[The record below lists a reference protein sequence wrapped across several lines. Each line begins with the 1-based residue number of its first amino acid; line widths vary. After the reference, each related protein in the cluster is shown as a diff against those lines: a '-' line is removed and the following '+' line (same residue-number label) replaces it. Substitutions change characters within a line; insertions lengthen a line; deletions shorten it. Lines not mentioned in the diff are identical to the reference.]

1 MAKYVPIKNYNIRI
15 EIWDTAGQEAF
26 RSITRTY
33 YKSSTCAFIVYD
45 ISDKKTFDNIIT
57 WLNECRDMCYK
68 DILICLIGN
77 KCDLEGKR
85 AVSYEEG
92 KNFAEENDLLFFET
106 SAKDGTNIQECF
118 NESATILVDKI
129 ENGQL
134 KLDTAN
140 NGIKIG
146 TFPNEQENGE
156 QKPKKKACC

>member
-1 MAKYVPIKNYNIRI
+1 
-15 EIWDTAGQEAF
+15 
-26 RSITRTY
+26 
-33 YKSSTCAFIVYD
+33 
-45 ISDKKTFDNIIT
+45 
-57 WLNECRDMCYK
+57 MCYK

-92 KNFAEENDLLFFET
+92 KNFAEENNLLFFET

-129 ENGQL
+129 ESGQI

-140 NGIKIG
+140 SGIKIG
-146 TFPNEQENGE
+146 SFPSNQEDGE
-156 QKPKKKACC
+156 NQDKKKKKCC